1 MTRTLTDAN
10 STDYKSTDSKSTD
23 DEGTDEAAG
32 ARRALD
38 ALIASLETSLAESA
52 EAARPVELD
61 QPAIGRV
68 SRIDAFQQ
76 QKMLEANRA
85 SQAARL
91 RLARAALRRLDDGEY
106 GDCMACGEAI
116 AAARLQARP
125 ESLYCI
131 QCQSA
136 REG

>member
-1 MTRTLTDAN
+1 MN
-10 STDYKSTDSKSTD
+10 
-23 DEGTDEAAG
+23 DETTHETTGEATS

-38 ALIASLETSLAESA
+38 TLIAQLETSLAESA
-52 EAARPVELD
+52 AAARPVELD

-68 SRIDAFQQ
+68 SRIDAIQQ

-91 RLARAALRRLDDGEY
+91 RLARAARRRLDDGVY
-106 GDCMACGEAI
+106 GECMACGEEI

-125 ESLYCI
+125 ESLYCVP
-131 QCQSA
+131 CQRT
-136 REG
+136 RER